1 VYCQQ
6 QRFRFVVQQFGVG
19 ERTGCD
25 HAQHL
30 ALHRPFA
37 ADFAHLLT
45 NRDRLAVAYQFGQI
59 AFHGMKGHAR
69 HRNRLARALATVR
82 QRDVQNARSLVR
94 VVKKQLVKIAHA
106 VEQQRVRMLR
116 LDAQV
121 LGHHGGVWR
130 VGLGCGR
137 HPGESSK
144 PPARARPCGLA
155 RRRG

>member
-1 VYCQQ
+1 MDCEQ
-6 QRFRFVVQQFGVG
+6 QRFRFVAQQLRVG
-19 ERTGCD
+19 ERAGRD

-45 NRDRLAVAYQFGQI
+45 NRHRLAVAYQFGQI
-59 AFHGMKGHAR
+59 AFHGVKGDAR
-69 HRNRLARALATVR
+69 HRNRLPRALAPVR
-82 QRDVQNARSLVR
+82 QRDVQNARRLVR

-121 LGHHGGVWR
+121 LGHHGGVGR
-130 VGLGCGR
+130 VDRGCGR
-137 HPGESSK
+137 HPG
-144 PPARARPCGLA
+144 
-155 RRRG
+155 